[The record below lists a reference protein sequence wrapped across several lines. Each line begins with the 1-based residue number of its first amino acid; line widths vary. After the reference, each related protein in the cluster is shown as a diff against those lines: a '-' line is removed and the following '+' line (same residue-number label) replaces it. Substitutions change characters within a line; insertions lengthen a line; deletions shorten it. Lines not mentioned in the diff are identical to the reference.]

1 MWRGVPWREGV
12 CVCACVCACVCVYGV
27 VGDGGSCCLHHKIK
41 IRIFQFVKAT
51 TGGIFQFVKA
61 TTGGIFQFVKATT
74 GGISTICVTL
84 ATFVFKQVTL
94 KVLPCKKTMKKHKR
108 KKKYFS
114 PSTLTLTN
122 YINSGTD
129 CKVSLA

>member
-1 MWRGVPWREGV
+1 MWRGVPWREG
-12 CVCACVCACVCVYGV
+12 VCVYGV

-51 TGGIFQFVKA
+51 TGGI
-61 TTGGIFQFVKATT
+61 
-74 GGISTICVTL
+74 STIRVTL
-84 ATFVFKQVTL
+84 ATFVFKQVTV
-94 KVLPCKKTMKKHKR
+94 KVLPCKKTTKHTKEKKD
-108 KKKYFS
+108 FS
-114 PSTLTLTN
+114 PSILTLTN